1 MDYQTSTKSLMD
13 EGIKL
18 VPGTTFVDSTGK
30 RYKILGNPSRS
41 GSIQVTPFAM
51 GGMVTSKPM
60 SMPRVNRMGMGG
72 PVINSVPRYGNG
84 GSVYAS
90 RSSSSSSSVTINT
103 LSIEFPNSPANAKE
117 FYAQIKEI
125 ARQEGTKVLSGGKS
139 A

>member
-1 MDYQTSTKSLMD
+1 MADNTLKNYQFRVLDDGNIT
-13 EGIKL
+13 L
-18 VPGTTFVDSTGK
+18 VKTFAK
-30 RYKILGNPSRS
+30 
-41 GSIQVTPFAM
+41 
-51 GGMVTSKPM
+51 GGMVTNRPM